1 MAKKGKWFE
10 DKSHT
15 VLTDLFP
22 AGTSI
27 HSEKTVPTKWEGF
40 RKVDIGI
47 GKPGGFDYVI
57 LECKD
62 EKSIGPGAV
71 DQAVGIREDVGAKNA
86 ALLVNGRVS
95 KNALKKAESN
105 SIKVFNVI
113 DPDDDRIRPRIWVKV
128 ITHFIWLQKFRYS
141 LMFAGQEHKIYGDPN
156 EVYIE
161 PGKTLTQFVK
171 DKWNDGTL
179 SREIGIHSY
188 SLEKFYMVT
197 APLLGIKTAAVD
209 EIQIEYE
216 IIRASYLS
224 KVELSKGVGLYNI
237 AERIFIPSSDF
248 ISFGPMTLEDVLKGE
263 KMENLDEIEG
273 AAFIGFA
280 YHVE

>member
-10 DKSHT
+10 DKSRT
-15 VLTDLFP
+15 VLSDLFP
-22 AGTSI
+22 AGTPI
-27 HSEKTVPTKWEGF
+27 HSEKTIPTKWEGF

-47 GKPGGFDYVI
+47 GRPGSFDYVI

-62 EKSIGPGAV
+62 EKSVGPSAV

-86 ALLVNGRVS
+86 ALLVNGRIS

-105 SIKVFNVI
+105 SIKAFNII
-113 DPDDDRIRPRIWVKV
+113 DPNDDRIRPHIWVKV

-141 LMFAGQEHKIYGDPN
+141 LILFGQEHKIYGDPN
-156 EVYIE
+156 DVYIE

-171 DKWNDGTL
+171 DKWNEGIL

-188 SLEKFYMVT
+188 SLEKFHMIT
-197 APLLGIKTAAVD
+197 APLLGIKTATVD
-209 EIQIEYE
+209 EIRIEYE
-216 IIRASYLS
+216 IVRASYFS

-237 AERIFIPSSDF
+237 SEEVFIPSSDF
-248 ISFGPMTLEDVLKGE
+248 IWSYNIGRCAKR
-263 KMENLDEIEG
+263 KENRKSRRNRRSCFYRVCLSC
-273 AAFIGFA
+273 
-280 YHVE
+280 